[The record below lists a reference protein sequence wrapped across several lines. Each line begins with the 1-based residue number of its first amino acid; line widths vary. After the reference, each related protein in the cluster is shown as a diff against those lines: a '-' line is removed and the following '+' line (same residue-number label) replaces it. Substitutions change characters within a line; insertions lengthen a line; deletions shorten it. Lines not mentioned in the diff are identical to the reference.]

1 MTSTL
6 RQKRLSATSP
16 TSTPTPRRSGS
27 TTPCRH
33 LAYRCAS
40 SAPRRPFTASKQV
53 RAKTVS
59 APGHI
64 RLPDCTRGHTG
75 VVEVVQ
81 PAAALPHTSAPHLS
95 ENRSASAQHGFDSCE
110 LRASTPNH
118 SHSPWSRTRAR
129 TH

>member
-40 SAPRRPFTASKQV
+40 SAPRRPFTAGKQV

-64 RLPDCTRGHTG
+64 RLPDCVRGHTG
-75 VVEVVQ
+75 VVEGSRPMKWCSRAGSRNARV
-81 PAAALPHTSAPHLS
+81 SARGVHPL
-95 ENRSASAQHGFDSCE
+95 A
-110 LRASTPNH
+110 LRAP
-118 SHSPWSRTRAR
+118 
-129 TH
+129 